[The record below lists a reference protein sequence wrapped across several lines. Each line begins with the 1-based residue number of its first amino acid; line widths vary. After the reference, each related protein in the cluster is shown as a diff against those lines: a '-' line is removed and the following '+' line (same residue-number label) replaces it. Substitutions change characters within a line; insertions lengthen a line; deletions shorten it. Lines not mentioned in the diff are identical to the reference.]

1 MGVPPQADGPEE
13 DAAVDVSSLTKKVAE
28 LQVVDDADSVP
39 ILASTHEKA
48 DMLMAYSTVPGRL
61 MFFWKWLIVS

>member
-13 DAAVDVSSLTKKVAE
+13 DAAIDVSSLTKKVAE
-28 LQVVDDADSVP
+28 MQVVDDADSVP

-61 MFFWKWLIVS
+61 FTLS